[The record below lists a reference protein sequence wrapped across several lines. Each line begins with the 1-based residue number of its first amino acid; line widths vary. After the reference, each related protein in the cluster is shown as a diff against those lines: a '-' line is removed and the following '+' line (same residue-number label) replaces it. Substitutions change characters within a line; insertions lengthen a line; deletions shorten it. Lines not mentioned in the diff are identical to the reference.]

1 MSKRLIQKTWKSKK
15 LNQVYR
21 NGNSMAKTPKFP
33 KIKDIQMGKLAN
45 ISKEAK

>member
-1 MSKRLIQKTWKSKK
+1 
-15 LNQVYR
+15 
-21 NGNSMAKTPKFP
+21 MAKTPKFP

>member
-1 MSKRLIQKTWKSKK
+1 MSKRLIQKTWEVKKAKTKFSK
-15 LNQVYR
+15 

-45 ISKEAK
+45 ISKES